1 MSDVTVAGSAFA
13 QESADSPLVTES
25 SDSPP
30 RWFNCLVPSPDLVSK
45 LIALLGSDLVRADA
59 TALQAYSHD
68 ATPMYEGL
76 PEVIVAPRNTA
87 DVAKIL
93 KFAHETQTPIIARGA
108 GSNLCAATVPL
119 NGGIVMS
126 MTNMNQILEVS
137 KSEMIAVVQPG
148 VTNLSLDQRVEKEGL
163 RFVPDPGSRNVSTI
177 GGNVATS
184 AGGLR
189 GLKYGTTRNYILGL
203 EAVTGTGE
211 IIRTGGRLVKDV
223 AGYDLTRLL
232 VGSEGTLAI
241 FTEITVAL
249 APRPKASK
257 YGVAYF
263 EDLASAS
270 VAVEKIIS
278 SGILPAT
285 LEFLDN
291 TCIVAV
297 EDFAHLGLDTGA
309 GALLLFGDD
318 GDAISIEQSVN
329 QMADIAKS
337 ANGCRGATL
346 AADIVA
352 AEALLYARR
361 CSLPALARL
370 SSLSILED
378 ISVPR
383 NAMAEVVRRIEEI
396 GKKNNLRIGVFGHA
410 GDGNLHPT
418 IVLDKDNAD
427 EVASAEIALA
437 QIFALPLEFGGS
449 ITGEH
454 GVGSAKLPYL
464 ESQIGAAN
472 MQVQRGIKAV
482 FDPAGILNPGRIG
495 T

>member
-1 MSDVTVAGSAFA
+1 MSA
-13 QESADSPLVTES
+13 
-25 SDSPP
+25 
-30 RWFNCLVPSPDLVSK
+30 PDLVAK
-45 LIALLGSDLVRADA
+45 LTALLDSDVVRSDA
-59 TALQAYSHD
+59 VSLQAYSRD
-68 ATPMYEGL
+68 ATPMFEGL
-76 PEVIVAPRNTA
+76 PEVIVAPRNTE
-87 DVAKIL
+87 DVAKIV
-93 KFAHETQTPIIARGA
+93 KFAHDTKTPIIARGA

-126 MTNMNQILEVS
+126 MTNMNKVLEVS
-137 KSEMIAVVQPG
+137 KSEMIAIVQPG
-148 VTNLSLDQRVEKEGL
+148 VTNLDLDQLVEKEGL

-203 EAVTGTGE
+203 EAVLGTGE
-211 IIRTGGRLVKDV
+211 VIRTGGRLVKDV
-223 AGYDLTRLL
+223 AGYDVTRLL
-232 VGSEGTLAI
+232 VGSEGTLAV

-249 APRPKASK
+249 APRPEASK

-263 EDLASAS
+263 EDLAAAAG
-270 VAVEKIIS
+270 AVEKIITA
-278 SGILPAT
+278 GILPAT

-291 TCIVAV
+291 TCLVAV
-297 EDFAHLGLDTGA
+297 EDFAHLGLDTKA

-318 GDAISIEQSVN
+318 GDLVSIEQSVGK
-329 QMADIAKS
+329 MAEIAKS
-337 ANGCRGATL
+337 SSGCRGVTL
-346 AADIVA
+346 AADVAA

-378 ISVPR
+378 IAVPR
-383 NAMAEVVRRIEEI
+383 KSMAEAVKRIEAI
-396 GKKNNLRIGVFGHA
+396 GVKHGLRIGTFGHA

-418 IVLDKDNAD
+418 VVLDKDNPK
-427 EVASAEIALA
+427 EVAAAEVALA
-437 QIFALPLEFGGS
+437 EIFALPLEFGGT

-464 ESQIGAAN
+464 EAKIGPAN
-472 MQVQRGIKAV
+472 MQLQRDIKKV

-495 T
+495 S

>member
-1 MSDVTVAGSAFA
+1 MSAA
-13 QESADSPLVTES
+13 
-25 SDSPP
+25 
-30 RWFNCLVPSPDLVSK
+30 DLVAK
-45 LIALLGSDLVRADA
+45 LIALVGSDVVRSDA
-59 TALQAYSHD
+59 VSLQAYSRD
-68 ATPMYEGL
+68 ATPMFEGL
-76 PEVIVAPRNTA
+76 PEVIVAPRNTEE
-87 DVAKIL
+87 VSKIV
-93 KFAHETQTPIIARGA
+93 KFAHDTKTPIIARGA

-126 MTNMNQILEVS
+126 MNNMNKVLEVS

-148 VTNLSLDQRVEKEGL
+148 VTNLALDQLVEKEGL

-203 EAVTGTGE
+203 EAVLGTGE

-223 AGYDLTRLL
+223 AGYDVTRLL
-232 VGSEGTLAI
+232 VGSEGTLAV

-249 APRPKASK
+249 APRPEASK

-263 EDLASAS
+263 EDLAAAAG
-270 VAVEKIIS
+270 AVEKIIT

-291 TCIVAV
+291 TCLVAV
-297 EDFAHLGLDTGA
+297 EDFAHLGLDTKA

-318 GDAISIEQSVN
+318 GDAISIEQSVSK
-329 QMADIAKS
+329 MADIAKS
-337 ANGCRGATL
+337 SSGCRGVTL
-346 AADIVA
+346 AADVAA

-378 ISVPR
+378 IAVPR
-383 NAMAEVVRRIEEI
+383 KVMAEVVTRIEAI
-396 GKKNNLRIGVFGHA
+396 GKKHGLRIGTFGHA

-418 IVLDKDNAD
+418 IVLDKDNPL
-427 EVASAEIALA
+427 EVVAAELALA
-437 QIFALPLEFGGS
+437 EIFALPLEFGGS

-464 ESQIGAAN
+464 EGKIGPVN
-472 MQVQRGIKAV
+472 MELQRNIKKV

-495 T
+495 S

>member
-1 MSDVTVAGSAFA
+1 MS
-13 QESADSPLVTES
+13 
-25 SDSPP
+25 
-30 RWFNCLVPSPDLVSK
+30 DLVSQ
-45 LIALLGSDLVRADA
+45 LTALLGSDVVRSDA
-59 TALQAYSHD
+59 VSLQAYSRD
-68 ATPMYEGL
+68 ATPMFEGL

-87 DVAKIL
+87 EVSKIV
-93 KFAHETQTPIIARGA
+93 KFAHDTKTPIIARGA

-126 MTNMNQILEVS
+126 MTNMNKVLEVS
-137 KSEMIAVVQPG
+137 KSEMIAIVQPG
-148 VTNLSLDQRVEKEGL
+148 VTNLDLDQLVEKEGL

-203 EAVTGTGE
+203 EAVLGTGE
-211 IIRTGGRLVKDV
+211 VIRTGGRLVKDV
-223 AGYDLTRLL
+223 AGYDVTRLL
-232 VGSEGTLAI
+232 VGSEGTLAV

-249 APRPKASK
+249 APRPEASK

-263 EDLASAS
+263 EDLAAAAG
-270 VAVEKIIS
+270 AVEKIITA
-278 SGILPAT
+278 GILPAT

-291 TCIVAV
+291 TCLVAV
-297 EDFAHLGLDTGA
+297 EDFAHLGLDTKA

-318 GDAISIEQSVN
+318 GDLVSIEQSVGK
-329 QMADIAKS
+329 MADIAKS
-337 ANGCRGATL
+337 SAGCRGVTL
-346 AADIVA
+346 AADIAA

-378 ISVPR
+378 IAVPR
-383 NAMAEVVRRIEEI
+383 KSMAEAVKRIEAI
-396 GKKNNLRIGVFGHA
+396 GVKHGLRIGTFGHA

-418 IVLDKDNAD
+418 IVLDKDNPK
-427 EVASAEIALA
+427 EVAAAEAALA
-437 QIFALPLEFGGS
+437 EIFALPLEFGGT

-464 ESQIGAAN
+464 EAKIGPAN
-472 MQVQRGIKAV
+472 MQLQRNIKKV

-495 T
+495 S

>member
-1 MSDVTVAGSAFA
+1 MSVSNLIAELTALVGSDVVR
-13 QESADSPLVTES
+13 
-25 SDSPP
+25 SDA
-30 RWFNCLVPSPDLVSK
+30 VS
-45 LIALLGSDLVRADA
+45 
-59 TALQAYSHD
+59 LQAYSRD
-68 ATPMYEGL
+68 ATPMFEGL

-87 DVAKIL
+87 EVAKIV
-93 KFAHETQTPIIARGA
+93 KFAHDTKTPIIARGA

-126 MTNMNQILEVS
+126 MTNMNKILEVS

-148 VTNLSLDQRVEKEGL
+148 VTNLALDQLVEKEGL

-203 EAVTGTGE
+203 EAVLGTGE
-211 IIRTGGRLVKDV
+211 VIRTGGRLVKDV
-223 AGYDLTRLL
+223 AGYDVTRLL
-232 VGSEGTLAI
+232 VGSEGTLAV
-241 FTEITVAL
+241 FTEIIVAL
-249 APRPKASK
+249 APRPAASK

-263 EDLASAS
+263 EDLAAAAG
-270 VAVEKIIS
+270 AVEKIIT

-291 TCIVAV
+291 TCLVAV
-297 EDFAHLGLDTGA
+297 EDFAHLGLDTNA

-329 QMADIAKS
+329 KMAEIAKS
-337 ANGCRGATL
+337 ANGCRGVTL
-346 AADIVA
+346 AADVAA

-383 NAMAEVVRRIEEI
+383 KAMAEVVNRIEAI
-396 GKKNNLRIGVFGHA
+396 GKKHGLRIGTFGHA

-418 IVLDKDNAD
+418 IVLDKDNPR
-427 EVASAEIALA
+427 EVAAAELALA
-437 QIFALPLEFGGS
+437 EIFALPLEFGGS

-464 ESQIGAAN
+464 EGHIGRAN
-472 MQVQRGIKAV
+472 MQLQRNIKKV

-495 T
+495 S

>member
-1 MSDVTVAGSAFA
+1 MSV
-13 QESADSPLVTES
+13 
-25 SDSPP
+25 
-30 RWFNCLVPSPDLVSK
+30 
-45 LIALLGSDLVRADA
+45 SDLVTKLTALVGSDVVRSDA
-59 TALQAYSHD
+59 VSLQAYSRD
-68 ATPMYEGL
+68 ATPMFEGL

-87 DVAKIL
+87 EVAKIV
-93 KFAHETQTPIIARGA
+93 KFAHDTKTPIIARGA

-148 VTNLSLDQRVEKEGL
+148 VTNLALDQLVEKQGL

-203 EAVTGTGE
+203 EAVLGTGE
-211 IIRTGGRLVKDV
+211 VIRTGGRLVKDV
-223 AGYDLTRLL
+223 AGYDVTRLL
-232 VGSEGTLAI
+232 VGSEGTLAV
-241 FTEITVAL
+241 FTEIIVAL
-249 APRPKASK
+249 APRPEASK

-263 EDLASAS
+263 EDLAAAAA
-270 VAVEKIIS
+270 AVEKIIT

-291 TCIVAV
+291 TCLVAV
-297 EDFAHLGLDTGA
+297 EDFAHLGLDTKA

-318 GDAISIEQSVN
+318 GDSISIEQSVSK
-329 QMADIAKS
+329 MAEIAKS
-337 ANGCRGATL
+337 STGCRGVTL
-346 AADIVA
+346 AADVA
-352 AEALLYARR
+352 AADALLYARR

-378 ISVPR
+378 IAVPR
-383 NAMAEVVRRIEEI
+383 SVMAEVLNRIEGI
-396 GKKNNLRIGVFGHA
+396 GKKHGLRIGTFGHA

-418 IVLDKDNAD
+418 IVLDKDSPK
-427 EVASAEIALA
+427 EVAAAELALA
-437 QIFALPLEFGGS
+437 EIFALPLEFGGS

-464 ESQIGAAN
+464 EAKIGTAN
-472 MQVQRGIKAV
+472 MQLQRNIKKV

-495 T
+495 S

>member
-1 MSDVTVAGSAFA
+1 MS
-13 QESADSPLVTES
+13 
-25 SDSPP
+25 
-30 RWFNCLVPSPDLVSK
+30 DLVSQ
-45 LIALLGSDLVRADA
+45 LTALLGSDVVRSDA
-59 TALQAYSHD
+59 VSLQAYSRD
-68 ATPMYEGL
+68 ATPMFEGL

-87 DVAKIL
+87 EVSKIV
-93 KFAHETQTPIIARGA
+93 KFAHDTKTPIIARGA

-126 MTNMNQILEVS
+126 MTNMNKVLEVS
-137 KSEMIAVVQPG
+137 KSEMIAIVQPG
-148 VTNLSLDQRVEKEGL
+148 VTNLDLDHLVEKEGL

-203 EAVTGTGE
+203 EAVLGTGE

-223 AGYDLTRLL
+223 AGYDVTRLL
-232 VGSEGTLAI
+232 VGSEGTLAV

-249 APRPKASK
+249 APRPEASK

-263 EDLASAS
+263 EDLAAAAD
-270 VAVEKIIS
+270 AVEKIITA
-278 SGILPAT
+278 GILPAT

-291 TCIVAV
+291 TCLVAV
-297 EDFAHLGLDTGA
+297 EDFAHLGLDTKA

-318 GDAISIEQSVN
+318 GDLVSIEQSVGK
-329 QMADIAKS
+329 MADIAKS
-337 ANGCRGATL
+337 SAGCRGVTL
-346 AADIVA
+346 AADIAA

-378 ISVPR
+378 IAVPR
-383 NAMAEVVRRIEEI
+383 KSMAEAVKRIEAI
-396 GKKNNLRIGVFGHA
+396 GVKHGLRIGTFGHA

-418 IVLDKDNAD
+418 IVLDKDNPK
-427 EVASAEIALA
+427 EVAAAEAALA
-437 QIFALPLEFGGS
+437 EIFALPLEFGGT

-464 ESQIGAAN
+464 EAKIGPAN
-472 MQVQRGIKAV
+472 MQLQRNIKKV

-495 T
+495 S

>member
-1 MSDVTVAGSAFA
+1 MSV
-13 QESADSPLVTES
+13 
-25 SDSPP
+25 
-30 RWFNCLVPSPDLVSK
+30 
-45 LIALLGSDLVRADA
+45 SDLVTKLTALVGSDVVRSDA
-59 TALQAYSHD
+59 VSLQAYSRD
-68 ATPMYEGL
+68 ATPMFEGL

-87 DVAKIL
+87 EVAKIV
-93 KFAHETQTPIIARGA
+93 KFAHDTKTPIIARGA

-148 VTNLSLDQRVEKEGL
+148 VTNLTLDQLVEKEGL

-203 EAVTGTGE
+203 EAVLGTGE
-211 IIRTGGRLVKDV
+211 VIRTGGRLVKDV
-223 AGYDLTRLL
+223 AGYDVTRLL
-232 VGSEGTLAI
+232 VGSEGTLAV
-241 FTEITVAL
+241 FTEIIVAL
-249 APRPKASK
+249 APRPEASK

-263 EDLASAS
+263 EDLAAAAA
-270 VAVEKIIS
+270 AVEKIIT

-291 TCIVAV
+291 TCLVAV
-297 EDFAHLGLDTGA
+297 EDFAHLGLDTKA

-318 GDAISIEQSVN
+318 GDAISIEQSVSK
-329 QMADIAKS
+329 MAEIAKS
-337 ANGCRGATL
+337 STGCRGVTL
-346 AADIVA
+346 AADVAA

-378 ISVPR
+378 IAVPR
-383 NAMAEVVRRIEEI
+383 SVMAEVVNRIEGI
-396 GKKNNLRIGVFGHA
+396 GKKHGLRIGTFGHA

-418 IVLDKDNAD
+418 IVLDKDSPK
-427 EVASAEIALA
+427 EVAAAELALA
-437 QIFALPLEFGGS
+437 EIFALPLEFGGS

-454 GVGSAKLPYL
+454 GVGSAKLPYR
-464 ESQIGAAN
+464 EAKIGTAN
-472 MQVQRGIKAV
+472 MQLQRNIKKV

-495 T
+495 S

>member
-1 MSDVTVAGSAFA
+1 MSVSNLIAELTALVGSDVVR
-13 QESADSPLVTES
+13 
-25 SDSPP
+25 SDA
-30 RWFNCLVPSPDLVSK
+30 VS
-45 LIALLGSDLVRADA
+45 
-59 TALQAYSHD
+59 LQAYSRD
-68 ATPMYEGL
+68 ATPMFEGL

-87 DVAKIL
+87 EVAKIV
-93 KFAHETQTPIIARGA
+93 KFAHDTKTPIIARGA

-126 MTNMNQILEVS
+126 MTNMNKILEVS

-148 VTNLSLDQRVEKEGL
+148 VTNLALDQLVEKEGL

-203 EAVTGTGE
+203 EAVLGTGE
-211 IIRTGGRLVKDV
+211 VIRTGGRLVKDV
-223 AGYDLTRLL
+223 AGYDVTRLL
-232 VGSEGTLAI
+232 VGSEGTLAV
-241 FTEITVAL
+241 FTEIIVAL
-249 APRPKASK
+249 APRPAASK

-263 EDLASAS
+263 EDLAAAAG
-270 VAVEKIIS
+270 AVEKIIT

-291 TCIVAV
+291 TCLVAV
-297 EDFAHLGLDTGA
+297 EDFAHLGLDTKA

-329 QMADIAKS
+329 KMAEIAKS
-337 ANGCRGATL
+337 ANGCRGVTL
-346 AADIVA
+346 AADVAA

-383 NAMAEVVRRIEEI
+383 KAMAEVVNRIEAI
-396 GKKNNLRIGVFGHA
+396 GKKHGLRIGTFGHA

-418 IVLDKDNAD
+418 IVLDKDNPR
-427 EVASAEIALA
+427 EVAAAELALA
-437 QIFALPLEFGGS
+437 EIFALPLEFGGS

-464 ESQIGAAN
+464 EGHIGTAN
-472 MQVQRGIKAV
+472 MQLQRNIKKV

-495 T
+495 S

>member
-1 MSDVTVAGSAFA
+1 MSVSNLIAELTALVGSDVVR
-13 QESADSPLVTES
+13 
-25 SDSPP
+25 SDA
-30 RWFNCLVPSPDLVSK
+30 VS
-45 LIALLGSDLVRADA
+45 
-59 TALQAYSHD
+59 LQAYSRD
-68 ATPMYEGL
+68 ATPMFEGL

-87 DVAKIL
+87 EVAKIV
-93 KFAHETQTPIIARGA
+93 KFAHDTKTPIIARGA

-126 MTNMNQILEVS
+126 MTNMNKILEVS

-148 VTNLSLDQRVEKEGL
+148 VTNLALDQLVEKEGL

-203 EAVTGTGE
+203 EAVLGTGE
-211 IIRTGGRLVKDV
+211 VIRTGGRLVKDV
-223 AGYDLTRLL
+223 AGYDVTRLL
-232 VGSEGTLAI
+232 VGSEGTLAV
-241 FTEITVAL
+241 FTEIIVAL
-249 APRPKASK
+249 APRPAASK

-263 EDLASAS
+263 EDLAAAAG
-270 VAVEKIIS
+270 AVEKIIT

-291 TCIVAV
+291 TCLVAV
-297 EDFAHLGLDTGA
+297 EDFAHLGLDTKA

-329 QMADIAKS
+329 KMAEIAKS
-337 ANGCRGATL
+337 AKGCRGVTL
-346 AADIVA
+346 AADVAA

-383 NAMAEVVRRIEEI
+383 KAMAEVVNRIEAI
-396 GKKNNLRIGVFGHA
+396 GKKHGLRIGTFGHA

-418 IVLDKDNAD
+418 IVLDKDNPR
-427 EVASAEIALA
+427 EVAAAELALA
-437 QIFALPLEFGGS
+437 EIFALPLEFGGS

-464 ESQIGAAN
+464 EGHIGRAN
-472 MQVQRGIKAV
+472 MQLQRNIKKV

-495 T
+495 S

>member
-1 MSDVTVAGSAFA
+1 MSAADLATKISNLVGSDVVR
-13 QESADSPLVTES
+13 
-25 SDSPP
+25 SDA
-30 RWFNCLVPSPDLVSK
+30 VS
-45 LIALLGSDLVRADA
+45 
-59 TALQAYSHD
+59 LQAYSRD
-68 ATPMYEGL
+68 ATPMFEGL

-87 DVAKIL
+87 EVSKIV
-93 KFAHETQTPIIARGA
+93 KFAHDTKTPIIARGA

-126 MTNMNQILEVS
+126 MTNMNQVLEVS

-148 VTNLSLDQRVEKEGL
+148 VTNIDLDELAAKDGL
-163 RFVPDPGSRNVSTI
+163 RFIPDPGSRNVSTI

-203 EAVTGTGE
+203 EAVLGNGE

-223 AGYDLTRLL
+223 AGYDVTRLL

-249 APRPKASK
+249 APRPEASK

-263 EDLASAS
+263 DDLASAAG
-270 VAVEKIIS
+270 AVEKIIS

-291 TCIVAV
+291 TCVVAV
-297 EDFAHLGLDTGA
+297 EDFAHLGLDTNA

-318 GDAISIEQSVN
+318 GDAVSIEQSVN
-329 QMADIAKS
+329 KMAEIAKTAS
-337 ANGCRGATL
+337 GARGVTL
-346 AADIVA
+346 AADIA
-352 AEALLYARR
+352 AADALLYARR

-370 SSLSILED
+370 SSMSILED
-378 ISVPR
+378 IAVPR
-383 NAMAEVVRRIEEI
+383 KAMAEVVNRIQDI
-396 GKKNNLRIGVFGHA
+396 GKKYGLRIGTFGHA

-418 IVLDKDNAD
+418 IVLDKDNKD
-427 EVASAEIALA
+427 EVRAAEAALA
-437 QIFALPLEFGGS
+437 EIFALPREFGGS

-464 ESQIGAAN
+464 EDLIGSTN
-472 MQVQRGIKAV
+472 MQLQRSIKKV

-495 T
+495 S

>member
-1 MSDVTVAGSAFA
+1 MSAS
-13 QESADSPLVTES
+13 
-25 SDSPP
+25 
-30 RWFNCLVPSPDLVSK
+30 DLVAK
-45 LIALLGSDLVRADA
+45 LTALLGTDVVRSDAVS
-59 TALQAYSHD
+59 LQAYSRD
-68 ATPMYEGL
+68 ATPMFEGL
-76 PEVIVAPRNTA
+76 PEVIVAPRNTLE
-87 DVAKIL
+87 VSKIV
-93 KFAHETQTPIIARGA
+93 KFAHDTKTPIIARGA

-126 MTNMNQILEVS
+126 MTNMNKVLEVS
-137 KSEMIAVVQPG
+137 KSEMIAIVQPG
-148 VTNLSLDQRVEKEGL
+148 VTNLELDQLVEKEGL

-203 EAVTGTGE
+203 EAVLGTGE
-211 IIRTGGRLVKDV
+211 VIRTGGRLVKDV
-223 AGYDLTRLL
+223 AGYDVTRLL
-232 VGSEGTLAI
+232 VGSEGTLAV

-249 APRPKASK
+249 APRPEASK

-263 EDLASAS
+263 EDLAAAAA
-270 VAVEKIIS
+270 AVEKIIT

-291 TCIVAV
+291 TCLVAV
-297 EDFAHLGLDTGA
+297 EDFAHLGLDTNA

-318 GDAISIEQSVN
+318 GDLVSIEQSVN
-329 QMADIAKS
+329 KMADIAKAS
-337 ANGCRGATL
+337 QGCRGVTL
-346 AADIVA
+346 AADIAA

-378 ISVPR
+378 IAVPR
-383 NAMAEVVRRIEEI
+383 KAMAEVVNRIEAI
-396 GKKNNLRIGVFGHA
+396 GKNHGLRIGTFGHA

-418 IVLDKDNAD
+418 IVLDKDD
-427 EVASAEIALA
+427 PREVAAAEAALA
-437 QIFALPLEFGGS
+437 EIFALPLEYGGT

-464 ESQIGAAN
+464 EAKIGPAN
-472 MQVQRGIKAV
+472 MQLQRSIKKV

-495 T
+495 S

>member
-1 MSDVTVAGSAFA
+1 MSATELVAKLTALVGSDVVR
-13 QESADSPLVTES
+13 
-25 SDSPP
+25 SDA
-30 RWFNCLVPSPDLVSK
+30 VS
-45 LIALLGSDLVRADA
+45 LA
-59 TALQAYSHD
+59 AYSRD
-68 ATPMYEGL
+68 ATPMFEGL

-87 DVAKIL
+87 EVSKIV
-93 KFAHETQTPIIARGA
+93 KFAHDTKTPIIARGA

-137 KSEMIAVVQPG
+137 KSEMIAIVQPG
-148 VTNLSLDQRVEKEGL
+148 VTNLVLDQLVEKEGL

-203 EAVTGTGE
+203 EAVLGTGE
-211 IIRTGGRLVKDV
+211 VIRTGGRLVKDV
-223 AGYDLTRLL
+223 AGYDVTRLL
-232 VGSEGTLAI
+232 VGSEGTLAV

-249 APRPKASK
+249 APRPEASK

-263 EDLASAS
+263 EDLAAAAG
-270 VAVEKIIS
+270 AVEKIIT

-291 TCIVAV
+291 TCLVAV
-297 EDFAHLGLDTGA
+297 EDFAHLGLDTKA

-318 GDAISIEQSVN
+318 GDLVSIEQSVN
-329 QMADIAKS
+329 KMAEIAKAS
-337 ANGCRGATL
+337 SGCRGVTL
-346 AADIVA
+346 AADVA
-352 AEALLYARR
+352 AADALLYARR

-383 NAMAEVVRRIEEI
+383 KSMAEVVKRIEAI
-396 GKKNNLRIGVFGHA
+396 GKSNGLRIGTFGHA

-418 IVLDKDNAD
+418 IVLDKDNPR
-427 EVASAEIALA
+427 EVAAAEKALA
-437 QIFALPLEFGGS
+437 EIFALPLEYGGS

-464 ESQIGAAN
+464 EAKIGTAN
-472 MQVQRGIKAV
+472 MQLQRSIKKV

-495 T
+495 S

>member
-1 MSDVTVAGSAFA
+1 MSAS
-13 QESADSPLVTES
+13 
-25 SDSPP
+25 
-30 RWFNCLVPSPDLVSK
+30 DLVAK
-45 LIALLGSDLVRADA
+45 LTALLGSEVVRGDA
-59 TALQAYSHD
+59 VSLQAYSRD
-68 ATPMYEGL
+68 ATPMFEGL
-76 PEVIVAPRNTA
+76 AEVIVAPRNTA
-87 DVAKIL
+87 EVSKIV
-93 KFAHETQTPIIARGA
+93 KFAHDTKTPIIARGA

-126 MTNMNQILEVS
+126 MTNMNKVLEVS
-137 KSEMIAVVQPG
+137 KSEMIAIVQPG
-148 VTNLSLDQRVEKEGL
+148 VTNLDLDQLVEKEGL

-203 EAVTGTGE
+203 EAVLGTGE

-223 AGYDLTRLL
+223 AGYDVTRLL
-232 VGSEGTLAI
+232 VGSEGTLAV

-249 APRPKASK
+249 APRPEASK

-263 EDLASAS
+263 EDLAAAAA
-270 VAVEKIIS
+270 AVEKIITA
-278 SGILPAT
+278 GILPAT

-291 TCIVAV
+291 TCLVAV
-297 EDFAHLGLDTGA
+297 EDFAHLGLDTKA

-318 GDAISIEQSVN
+318 GDLVSIEQSVN
-329 QMADIAKS
+329 KMEEIAKS
-337 ANGCRGATL
+337 SAGCRGVTL
-346 AADIVA
+346 AADIAA

-378 ISVPR
+378 IAVPR
-383 NAMAEVVRRIEEI
+383 KSMAEAVKRIEAI
-396 GKKNNLRIGVFGHA
+396 GKKHGLRIGTFGHA

-418 IVLDKDNAD
+418 IVLDKDD
-427 EVASAEIALA
+427 PREVAAAEAALA
-437 QIFALPLEFGGS
+437 EIFALPLEFGGT

-464 ESQIGAAN
+464 EAKIGPAN
-472 MQVQRGIKAV
+472 MQLQRNIKKV

-495 T
+495 S

>member
-1 MSDVTVAGSAFA
+1 MSAA
-13 QESADSPLVTES
+13 
-25 SDSPP
+25 
-30 RWFNCLVPSPDLVSK
+30 DLVAK
-45 LIALLGSDLVRADA
+45 LIALVGSNVVRSDA
-59 TALQAYSHD
+59 VSLQAYSRD
-68 ATPMYEGL
+68 ATPMFEGL
-76 PEVIVAPRNTA
+76 PEVIVAPRNTEE
-87 DVAKIL
+87 VSKIV
-93 KFAHETQTPIIARGA
+93 KFAHDTKTPIIARGA

-126 MTNMNQILEVS
+126 MNNMNKVLEVS

-148 VTNLSLDQRVEKEGL
+148 VTNLALDQLVEKEGL

-203 EAVTGTGE
+203 EAVLGTGE

-223 AGYDLTRLL
+223 AGYDVTRLL
-232 VGSEGTLAI
+232 VGSEGTLAV

-249 APRPKASK
+249 APRPEASK

-263 EDLASAS
+263 EDLAAAAG
-270 VAVEKIIS
+270 AVEKIIT

-291 TCIVAV
+291 TCLVAV
-297 EDFAHLGLDTGA
+297 EDFAHLGLDTKA

-318 GDAISIEQSVN
+318 GDAISIEQSVSK
-329 QMADIAKS
+329 MAEIAKS
-337 ANGCRGATL
+337 SSGCRGVTL
-346 AADIVA
+346 AADVAA

-378 ISVPR
+378 IAVPR
-383 NAMAEVVRRIEEI
+383 KVMAEVVTRIEAI
-396 GKKNNLRIGVFGHA
+396 GKKHGLRIGTFGHA

-418 IVLDKDNAD
+418 IVLDKDNPL
-427 EVASAEIALA
+427 EVVAAELALA
-437 QIFALPLEFGGS
+437 EIFALPLEFGGS

-464 ESQIGAAN
+464 EGKIGPVN
-472 MQVQRGIKAV
+472 MELQRNIKKV

-495 T
+495 S

>member
-1 MSDVTVAGSAFA
+1 MSVSNLIAELTALVGSDVVR
-13 QESADSPLVTES
+13 
-25 SDSPP
+25 SDA
-30 RWFNCLVPSPDLVSK
+30 VS
-45 LIALLGSDLVRADA
+45 
-59 TALQAYSHD
+59 LQAYSRD
-68 ATPMYEGL
+68 ATPMFEGL

-87 DVAKIL
+87 EVAKIV
-93 KFAHETQTPIIARGA
+93 KFAHDTKTPIIARGA

-126 MTNMNQILEVS
+126 MTNMNKILEVS

-148 VTNLSLDQRVEKEGL
+148 VTNLALDQLVEKEGL

-203 EAVTGTGE
+203 EAVLGTGE
-211 IIRTGGRLVKDV
+211 VIRTGGRLVKDV
-223 AGYDLTRLL
+223 AGYDVTRLL
-232 VGSEGTLAI
+232 VGSEGTLAV
-241 FTEITVAL
+241 FTEIIVAL
-249 APRPKASK
+249 APRPAASK

-263 EDLASAS
+263 EDLAAAAG
-270 VAVEKIIS
+270 AVEKIIT

-291 TCIVAV
+291 TCLVAV
-297 EDFAHLGLDTGA
+297 EDFAHLGLDTKA

-329 QMADIAKS
+329 KMAEIAKS
-337 ANGCRGATL
+337 ANGCRGVTL
-346 AADIVA
+346 AADVAA

-383 NAMAEVVRRIEEI
+383 KAMAEVVNRIEAI
-396 GKKNNLRIGVFGHA
+396 GKKHGLRIGTFGHA
-410 GDGNLHPT
+410 GDGNLHTT
-418 IVLDKDNAD
+418 IVLDKDNPR
-427 EVASAEIALA
+427 EVAAAELALA
-437 QIFALPLEFGGS
+437 EIFALPLEFGGS

-464 ESQIGAAN
+464 EGHIGTAN
-472 MQVQRGIKAV
+472 MQLQRNIKKV

-495 T
+495 S

>member
-1 MSDVTVAGSAFA
+1 VSAADLVAKLTALVGSDVVR
-13 QESADSPLVTES
+13 
-25 SDSPP
+25 SDA
-30 RWFNCLVPSPDLVSK
+30 VS
-45 LIALLGSDLVRADA
+45 
-59 TALQAYSHD
+59 LQAYSRD
-68 ATPMYEGL
+68 ATPMFEGL
-76 PEVIVAPRNTA
+76 PEVIVAPRNTEE
-87 DVAKIL
+87 VSKIV
-93 KFAHETQTPIIARGA
+93 KFAHDTKTPIIARGA

-126 MTNMNQILEVS
+126 MNNMNKVLEVS

-148 VTNLSLDQRVEKEGL
+148 VTNLSLDQLVEKEGL

-203 EAVTGTGE
+203 EAVLGTGE
-211 IIRTGGRLVKDV
+211 VIRTGGRLVKDV
-223 AGYDLTRLL
+223 AGYDVTRLL
-232 VGSEGTLAI
+232 VGSEGTLAV

-249 APRPKASK
+249 APRPETSK

-263 EDLASAS
+263 EDLATAAG
-270 VAVEKIIS
+270 AVEKIIT

-291 TCIVAV
+291 TCLVAV
-297 EDFAHLGLDTGA
+297 EDFAHLGLDTKA
-309 GALLLFGDD
+309 GALLFFGDD
-318 GDAISIEQSVN
+318 GDAISIEQSVTK
-329 QMADIAKS
+329 MADIAQS
-337 ANGCRGATL
+337 SSGCRGVTL
-346 AADIVA
+346 AADVAA

-378 ISVPR
+378 IAVPR
-383 NAMAEVVRRIEEI
+383 NVMAEVVTRIEAI
-396 GKKNNLRIGVFGHA
+396 GKKHGLRIGTFGHA

-418 IVLDKDNAD
+418 IVLDKDNPR
-427 EVASAEIALA
+427 EVAAAELALA
-437 QIFALPLEFGGS
+437 EIFALPLEFGGS

-464 ESQIGAAN
+464 EGKIGSVN
-472 MQVQRGIKAV
+472 MDLQRNIKKV

-495 T
+495 S

>member
-1 MSDVTVAGSAFA
+1 MSVSNLIAELTALVGSDVVR
-13 QESADSPLVTES
+13 
-25 SDSPP
+25 SDA
-30 RWFNCLVPSPDLVSK
+30 VS
-45 LIALLGSDLVRADA
+45 
-59 TALQAYSHD
+59 LQAYSRD
-68 ATPMYEGL
+68 ATPMFEGL

-87 DVAKIL
+87 EVAKIV
-93 KFAHETQTPIIARGA
+93 KFAHDTKTPIIARGA

-126 MTNMNQILEVS
+126 MTNMNKILEVS

-148 VTNLSLDQRVEKEGL
+148 VTNLVLDQLVEKEGL

-203 EAVTGTGE
+203 EAVLGTGE
-211 IIRTGGRLVKDV
+211 VIRTGGRLVKDV
-223 AGYDLTRLL
+223 AGYDVTRLL
-232 VGSEGTLAI
+232 VGSEGTLAV

-249 APRPKASK
+249 APRPAASK

-263 EDLASAS
+263 EDLAAAAG
-270 VAVEKIIS
+270 AVEKIIS
-278 SGILPAT
+278 AGILPAT

-291 TCIVAV
+291 TCLVAV
-297 EDFAHLGLDTGA
+297 EDFAHLGLDTKA

-329 QMADIAKS
+329 KMAEIAKS
-337 ANGCRGATL
+337 ANGCRGVTL
-346 AADIVA
+346 AADVAA

-383 NAMAEVVRRIEEI
+383 KAMAEVVNRIEAI
-396 GKKNNLRIGVFGHA
+396 GKKHGLRIGTFGHA

-418 IVLDKDNAD
+418 IVLDKDNPS
-427 EVASAEIALA
+427 EVAAAEVALA
-437 QIFALPLEFGGS
+437 EIFALPLEFGGS

-464 ESQIGAAN
+464 EGLIGSTN
-472 MQVQRGIKAV
+472 MQLQRDIKKV

-495 T
+495 S